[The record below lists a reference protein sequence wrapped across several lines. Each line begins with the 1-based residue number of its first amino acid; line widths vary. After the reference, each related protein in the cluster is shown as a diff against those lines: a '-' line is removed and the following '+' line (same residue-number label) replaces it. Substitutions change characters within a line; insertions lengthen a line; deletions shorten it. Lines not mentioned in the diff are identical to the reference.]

1 MNSTDKSMI
10 DSSGRF
16 RTDKNF
22 KNTILRNCSRL
33 RQRSMED
40 NYQNRQSKIQQ
51 KINNIKRIT
60 NYKKISNFKDNNI
73 TSSPIKFNNSRDKN
87 NISVESNLN
96 FQERKTNKIIHSN
109 IRKAF
114 LMDLNN
120 KARKEIEK
128 DKDID
133 IKETSDSLIEK
144 NKKTINKH
152 NTINS
157 IYEYNKNKL
166 KNENKIYNNEN
177 NDKKSINENHE
188 NFINNS
194 IIKDKAR
201 KTHRVK
207 NNTNDGIK
215 ELVIN
220 INEGSNSKSRIFTK
234 RSNSIRRIM
243 NSLYYNSYTTEK
255 KEKSPVIRKT
265 NDINNNN
272 NIEIF
277 HYKNRQTYNKNK
289 NTFYKNNENNKEN
302 DNEND
307 NENNNE
313 NINEI
318 KEKEKEKNTLNTNSN
333 CSYIYKKKNRKFG
346 NIYNSNNFIF
356 NTYSTED
363 NSFIINDTNFELA
376 KKNLDNTQKL
386 IKVKIVY
393 RKPQKV
399 VHKESEIE
407 NENNNAAS
415 VNQTVH
421 RRAKRGR
428 MLFEKRTE
436 DNDNDTETER
446 EYSKEKLKIN
456 NLLTPIIRNNNL
468 MFSSKDISSKNSDI
482 NNLENSTNNISFE
495 NSNNSIIEFFDDII
509 ELCNSIEER
518 TIFDILTKNINKK
531 YIIDYNKFILEKNIN
546 DNKDNFNY
554 CFKYFCII
562 LITFTFL
569 SKDEILYKYNSVK
582 IHLLFI
588 QYIYSSLCYIGYQD
602 LNSKNIKRFFNDYH
616 FKKKV
621 SIIQCTTS
629 IIRLLFDDKEE
640 YNSLNNVLKQL
651 MVNARTTG
659 LSDMTKIINQTIL
672 FCFNQKSKK
681 QNPFPYFKQKSN
693 AINNIYNNYLSSNND
708 EYNNT
713 KEKSPVVPY
722 IKTSMRKKFCLVLD
736 LDETISHSLKL
747 NFGYYF
753 LLRPG
758 VIEFLT
764 ELSEYYEIIIF
775 TSSPKIYADS
785 IIDKIDESGNLI
797 SHRLYKPHV
806 IFERGKSVKK
816 LNLIGRDLNKIIFVD
831 NLKSNAKYNPKNLY
845 LIPSWTDDIYDDEL
859 FKLKNKLKYI
869 YTSGKFNDDITKGL

>member
-133 IKETSDSLIEK
+133 IKETNDSLIEK

-188 NFINNS
+188 NLINNS

-436 DNDNDTETER
+436 DNDTETER

>member
-1 MNSTDKSMI
+1 MNSRDKSLI

-22 KNTILRNCSRL
+22 KNTIIKNCSRL

-60 NYKKISNFKDNNI
+60 NYKKIDNNI
-73 TSSPIKFNNSRDKN
+73 TNSPNKFNNSRDKN
-87 NISVESNLN
+87 NISIESNLN
-96 FQERKTNKIIHSN
+96 IQERKTNKIIHSN

-120 KARKEIEK
+120 KTKKEEEK
-128 DKDID
+128 DKNITQ
-133 IKETSDSLIEK
+133 KEANDSFIEK
-144 NKKTINKH
+144 SRKAISKQ

-157 IYEYNKNKL
+157 IYDYNKNKL
-166 KNENKIYNNEN
+166 KNEKKIFMNEN
-177 NDKKSINENHE
+177 NDKKNNNENNE
-188 NFINNS
+188 NINNDS
-194 IIKDKAR
+194 IIKNKAR
-201 KTHRVK
+201 KTHRIK
-207 NNTNDGIK
+207 NNTNDGIQ
-215 ELVIN
+215 ELFIN

-234 RSNSIRRIM
+234 RSNSIRKIM
-243 NSLYYNSYTTEK
+243 NSLYYHSYTTEK
-255 KEKSPVIRKT
+255 KEKSPIMRKT
-265 NDINNNN
+265 SDINNN
-272 NIEIF
+272 NIEIYN
-277 HYKNRQTYNKNK
+277 YKHRQTFNKNK
-289 NTFYKNNENNKEN
+289 NTLYKNN

-307 NENNNE
+307 
-313 NINEI
+313 
-318 KEKEKEKNTLNTNSN
+318 EKEKNILNTNSN

-363 NSFIINDTNFELA
+363 NSFILNDTNIELA
-376 KKNLDNTQKL
+376 KKNLDNAQKL

-399 VHKESEIE
+399 VHKASENENENE
-407 NENNNAAS
+407 NENNNTVS
-415 VNQTVH
+415 INQTLH

-428 MLFEKRTE
+428 MLFEKKTD
-436 DNDNDTETER
+436 DNETETER
-446 EYSKEKLKIN
+446 EYSKEKIKIN
-456 NLLTPIIRNNNL
+456 NLLTPIIRNSNL

-495 NSNNSIIEFFDDII
+495 NCNSSIIEFFDDII

-518 TIFDILTKNINKK
+518 TIFDILTKNNNKK
-531 YIIDYNKFILEKNIN
+531 YIIEYSKFILEKNIN

-629 IIRLLFDDKEE
+629 IIKLLFDNKEE
-640 YNSLNNVLKQL
+640 YISLNNVLKQL

-659 LSDMTKIINQTIL
+659 VSDMTKIINQTIL
-672 FCFNQKSKK
+672 FCFNQKSKT
-681 QNPFPYFKQKSN
+681 QNPFPYLKQKTN
-693 AINNIYNNYLSSNND
+693 AINNIYNNYLSSNN
-708 EYNNT
+708 EENNKT
-713 KEKSPVVPY
+713 TEKTPVVPY

-775 TSSPKIYADS
+775 TSSPKFYADS
-785 IIDKIDESGNLI
+785 IIDKIDENGNLI

>member
-133 IKETSDSLIEK
+133 IKETNDPLIEK

-188 NFINNS
+188 NLINNS

>member
-1 MNSTDKSMI
+1 MNSTDKSLI

-22 KNTILRNCSRL
+22 KNTILKNCSRL

-40 NYQNRQSKIQQ
+40 NYQNRQNKIQQ

-60 NYKKISNFKDNNI
+60 NYKKISNFKDDNNDNI
-73 TSSPIKFNNSRDKN
+73 EHSPNKLNNSRENN
-87 NISVESNLN
+87 NISIESNLN
-96 FQERKTNKIIHSN
+96 AQERKTNKIIHSN

-120 KARKEIEK
+120 KTKKEKEK
-128 DKDID
+128 DKNINE
-133 IKETSDSLIEK
+133 KETNDSFIEK
-144 NKKTINKH
+144 SKKAISKQ

-157 IYEYNKNKL
+157 IYEYKKNKL

-177 NDKKSINENHE
+177 DDKKSNNDNNENI
-188 NFINNS
+188 NNNS
-194 IIKDKAR
+194 IAKDRAR

-215 ELVIN
+215 ELIIN
-220 INEGSNSKSRIFTK
+220 VNEGSNSKSRIFTK
-234 RSNSIRRIM
+234 RSNSIRKIM
-243 NSLYYNSYTTEK
+243 NSLYYHSYTTEK
-255 KEKSPVIRKT
+255 KEKSPIIRKT
-265 NDINNNN
+265 NDFNNSN
-272 NIEIF
+272 NIEIYNYR
-277 HYKNRQTYNKNK
+277 HKQTFNKNK
-289 NTFYKNNENNKEN
+289 NTLYKNNDN
-302 DNEND
+302 DNGNENE
-307 NENNNE
+307 NENNAE
-313 NINEI
+313 N
-318 KEKEKEKNTLNTNSN
+318 KEKEKNTLNTNSN

-363 NSFIINDTNFELA
+363 NSFIINDTNIELA
-376 KKNLDNTQKL
+376 KKNLDAQKL

-399 VHKESEIE
+399 VHKASEIE
-407 NENNNAAS
+407 NGNNNGAS
-415 VNQTVH
+415 INQTVH
-421 RRAKRGR
+421 RRTKRGR
-428 MLFEKRTE
+428 MLFEKKTE
-436 DNDNDTETER
+436 DNDTETER
-446 EYSKEKLKIN
+446 EYSKEKMKIN
-456 NLLTPIIRNNNL
+456 NLLTPIIRNSNL

-482 NNLENSTNNISFE
+482 INLENSTNNISFE
-495 NSNNSIIEFFDDII
+495 NCSNFIIEFFDDII

-518 TIFDILTKNINKK
+518 TIFDILTKNNNKK
-531 YIIDYNKFILEKNIN
+531 YIIDYHKFILEKNIN

-629 IIRLLFDDKEE
+629 IIKLLFDDKEE
-640 YNSLNNVLKQL
+640 YSSLNNVLKQL

-659 LSDMTKIINQTIL
+659 VSDITKIINQTIL
-672 FCFNQKSKK
+672 FCFNQKSKI
-681 QNPFPYFKQKSN
+681 QNPFPYLKQKNS
-693 AINNIYNNYLSSNND
+693 AINNIYNNYLSNNN
-708 EYNNT
+708 EENNKT
-713 KEKSPVVPY
+713 IEKAPVVPY

-775 TSSPKIYADS
+775 TSSPKFYADS
-785 IIDKIDESGNLI
+785 IIDKIDENGNLI